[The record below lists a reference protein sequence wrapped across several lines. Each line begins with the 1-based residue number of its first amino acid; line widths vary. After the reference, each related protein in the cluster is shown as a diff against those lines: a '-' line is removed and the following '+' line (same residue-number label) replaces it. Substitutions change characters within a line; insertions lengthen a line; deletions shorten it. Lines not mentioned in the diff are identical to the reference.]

1 MCWID
6 YVMSTVP
13 KADLD
18 VDLVEA
24 DEDDDYV
31 LGLRERGPF
40 DSVNKLTRKQCGDWA
55 EDQEFRMKYL

>member
-1 MCWID
+1 
-6 YVMSTVP
+6 MSTVP
-13 KADLD
+13 KSDLD